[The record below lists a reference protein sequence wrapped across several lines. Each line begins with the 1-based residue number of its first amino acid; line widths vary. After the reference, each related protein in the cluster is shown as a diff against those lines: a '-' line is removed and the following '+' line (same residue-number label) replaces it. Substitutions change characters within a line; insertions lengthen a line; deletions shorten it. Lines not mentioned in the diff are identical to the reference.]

1 MRIVYV
7 LLQLA
12 NALRRS
18 IVGSGI
24 VLMLLAITISQWT
37 HAMHEWQDY
46 RDGYRYYVSQAASD
60 ETSADIDAQAQAIM
74 DQCGVRIDFQAEKRD
89 DYYRE
94 RKKAECEAKVGSYR
108 RVTVRRQDGFVVV
121 TAKVKCRCNDS
132 ER

>member
-18 IVGSGI
+18 LVGTGA
-24 VLMLLAITISQWT
+24 VLVLLAITVSQWT
-37 HAMHEWQDY
+37 HAMHEWQDH

-60 ETSADIDAQAQAIM
+60 ETSADIDAQVQAIM

-89 DYYRE
+89 DDYRE
-94 RKKAECEAKVGSYR
+94 QKKADCKAKVRAYR
-108 RVTVRRQDGFVVV
+108 RVMVKKHDGLVVV
-121 TAKVKCRCNDS
+121 TAKVKCRCNES
-132 ER
+132 EQ

>member
-1 MRIVYV
+1 MRIVFV

-12 NALRRS
+12 ATLRRS
-18 IVGSGI
+18 FVVSGFT
-24 VLMLLAITISQWT
+24 LALLAVTVSRWT
-37 HAMHEWQDY
+37 HSMHEWQDH

-94 RKKAECEAKVGSYR
+94 QKKAECEAKVGSYR
-108 RVTVRRQDGFVVV
+108 RVAVTRQDGMVSV
-121 TAKVKCRCNDS
+121 TAKVKCRCDES
-132 ER
+132 SR

>member
-37 HAMHEWQDY
+37 HAMHEWQDH

-94 RKKAECEAKVGSYR
+94 QKKAECEAKVRSYR
-108 RVTVRRQDGFVVV
+108 RVMVKRQDGLVVV

>member
-12 NALRRS
+12 NVLRRS
-18 IVGSGI
+18 LVGSGI
-24 VLMLLAITISQWT
+24 VLVLLAITISQWT
-37 HAMHEWQDY
+37 HAMHEWQDH

-94 RKKAECEAKVGSYR
+94 QKKAECEAKVRSYR
-108 RVTVRRQDGFVVV
+108 HVMVKRQDGRVVV